1 MCRLVWS
8 VGVQDT
14 ETMELH
20 NEYVGTKLF
29 LPHTDRCRNRRN
41 SAYRSLNL
49 VLNNGKKTKSG
60 RFPLPSCCV
69 TAVRAKFPSDSYMGF
84 IPKKSPIIK
93 KKLRKN

>member
-14 ETMELH
+14 ETMELN
-20 NEYVGTKLF
+20 NEYITSYNILSYRE
-29 LPHTDRCRNRRN
+29 HYRNRRY

-49 VLNNGKKTKSG
+49 VLNDGKKTKSG

-69 TAVRAKFPSDSYMGF
+69 TAVRAQFPSDSYTGYK
-84 IPKKSPIIK
+84 PKKSPIIK
-93 KKLRKN
+93 KKLKTK